1 MARPGPPCALD
12 SALIDRVTWERG
24 EGVPASWASAP
35 FSTQCDWG
43 ARAWE
48 IRWAML
54 SQRSYPDTP
63 TGLRVHRSR
72 MAGVSS
78 PCDSETPA
86 GTVTPSPCPH
96 AHPPSSEQNGLLSQ
110 KARVSIRRSVLGRL
124 GKESPAAPLPP
135 FPSSL
140 PSHSSALGPPVPE
153 GTLRAT
159 ARSGVTVLVFFFLA
173 YFTL

>member
-1 MARPGPPCALD
+1 MARQGPPCALD
-12 SALIDRVTWERG
+12 SALIDHVTWERG

-72 MAGVSS
+72 TAGVSS

-86 GTVTPSPCPH
+86 STVTPSPCPH
-96 AHPPSSEQNGLLSQ
+96 AHPPSSEQNGLL
-110 KARVSIRRSVLGRL
+110 VSESLSFNKEVSPWPPREGVPSRS
-124 GKESPAAPLPP
+124 
-135 FPSSL
+135 PSSL
-140 PSHSSALGPPVPE
+140 PLITALPQ
-153 GTLRAT
+153 LRPWAACT
-159 ARSGVTVLVFFFLA
+159 
-173 YFTL
+173 